1 VLCHADLSNN
11 QIVALGRDLVSK
23 TRCKIGHGVHEGTWD
38 TLKIYL
44 QDNPILCDAALP
56 EIMSSMEIN
65 HTRIY
70 GVAHC
75 APLSEQPVTSKPN
88 AFLGYIP
95 ETTPSL
101 PAAISAN
108 HRPLEQENEP
118 NNRLKPLF
126 KTSAYEAIQLRKNDL
141 EDARK
146 AQDQAVDLTQNDQY
160 RVEEPKIDPVKQE
173 KQLSKLASEIEEL
186 RTRVEEL
193 ASQNQILLDQ
203 QMNKSTEKPPNEGL
217 GENRK
222 P

>member
-1 VLCHADLSNN
+1 
-11 QIVALGRDLVSK
+11 
-23 TRCKIGHGVHEGTWD
+23 
-38 TLKIYL
+38 
-44 QDNPILCDAALP
+44 
-56 EIMSSMEIN
+56 MSSMEIN

-118 NNRLKPLF
+118 SNRLKPLF

-146 AQDQAVDLTQNDQY
+146 AQEQAVDLTQKDQY